1 MIREMMIACRSLT
14 KRGRNNGIKILSLA
28 TGLAMGLILI
38 AKVCFEQ
45 SYDTFYPDAE
55 RIYRLNSRAVQNG
68 ELKEYPQVSGA
79 VAFGMKEEVVGVET
93 ATRCTWIA
101 LDEKVYTDDKKSYKA
116 DIIAADEYFFDVLP
130 RRMVVGDAKDLLTR
144 PDYMLVSQELADKLG
159 GNAVGRTMRLHS
171 GRKFTIGGVFETVPE
186 NTHLHYDVIVSLN
199 IMKNANYDGT
209 MNWLGNDRYLGY
221 VKLRPGVTPESL
233 VGAMHTMQTNHQ
245 DMEKLKEAGV
255 ELSYTLSSLPALHSS
270 LPNIKRMMWLLGLLA
285 FALLFTAVM
294 NYVLIVISSLVGRSK
309 EVAVHKCYGAS
320 GVNIHGM
327 IMSETFVHLLLSLVL
342 SLLLIFAFRGT
353 VEELLSASFGALF
366 TSRSLTIL
374 GGIFAIVFF
383 VAGILPGNLFARI
396 PVAVAFRSYR
406 ENRRRWKLALLFVQ
420 FIAVGFLIS
429 LLLVITRQYDYM
441 THDNPGYCYD
451 NLAYFNMQGADST
464 LRAKFVD
471 EVRALPEV
479 KDATTFSQL
488 PFDWASGN
496 NVYLPNDKRELF
508 NIADLYFVGNEYLS
522 IMEITL
528 LMGHSFT
535 ENVSSSHEV
544 MVSRKFVE
552 KMKNFVDW
560 SDGPVGKEI
569 VVTEHSGRERNSFVI
584 CGVYDDIRLGSISGE
599 DMRPSV
605 MFYSTNPLWT
615 SGRYLLIKFHR
626 MTPES
631 MQHVRETLQR
641 LMPDRDVV
649 VSDWRF
655 EMTSMY
661 RSSRRFRDSV
671 MIGCVIT
678 LIIALIGLIGY
689 TRDEINRR
697 RKEIALRKING
708 ATVKEVMRLFETDII
723 RMALPALAFGG
734 VLAAYVA
741 TRWQTGFSEK
751 VPLTWYLFVICGL
764 IMLAVIVCVVAFNV
778 RNAANEN
785 PVKSLRSE

>member
-221 VKLRPGVTPESL
+221 VKLRPGV
-233 VGAMHTMQTNHQ
+233 
-245 DMEKLKEAGV
+245 
-255 ELSYTLSSLPALHSS
+255 
-270 LPNIKRMMWLLGLLA
+270 MWLLGLLA